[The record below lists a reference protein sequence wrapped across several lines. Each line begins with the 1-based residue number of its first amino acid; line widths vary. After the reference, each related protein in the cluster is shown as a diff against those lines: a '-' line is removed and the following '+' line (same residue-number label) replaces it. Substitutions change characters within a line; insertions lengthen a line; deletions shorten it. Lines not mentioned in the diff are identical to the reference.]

1 MTLLSTRN
9 DGAPADIALGYVGS
23 RLRNLSIGALVVVH
37 GLGMLGAPFAAALH
51 FGQPEATAHQNF
63 HAVWEAFK
71 YFAASSACVAIALG
85 PLRRGERWAW
95 WTMLVACL
103 ALFGGVFVAHA
114 LSRGGPAIDHW
125 SYGSFLA
132 ISLAALALLARTPL
146 GRAEEA
152 GRAVDD
158 ADRAVQRAREA

>member
-1 MTLLSTRN
+1 VSGILSGS
-9 DGAPADIALGYVGS
+9 DSAPTGIGS
-23 RLRNLSIGALVVVH
+23 GSARPRLRTLAIGALVVVH

-63 HAVWEAFK
+63 HVVWEAFK

-132 ISLAALALLARTPL
+132 ISLAALALLARVPPGTHH
-146 GRAEEA
+146 
-152 GRAVDD
+152 
-158 ADRAVQRAREA
+158 